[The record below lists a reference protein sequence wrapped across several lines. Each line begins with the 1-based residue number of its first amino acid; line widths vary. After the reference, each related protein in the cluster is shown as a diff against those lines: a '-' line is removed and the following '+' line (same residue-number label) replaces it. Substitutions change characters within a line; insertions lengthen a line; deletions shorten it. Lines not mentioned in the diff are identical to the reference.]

1 MPKRS
6 CVSISRSATI
16 SAVARPSARPKA
28 PRDKTRRR
36 DAVTEKNV
44 RKGTVGFVGL
54 GTMGR
59 EMALNLL
66 KAGYTVHAYDV
77 RMEAV
82 DDLLRHG
89 AIGAE
94 NLADATTD
102 ADIVISMLPDTP
114 QVEEIVYGED
124 GLLALPPRG
133 CLFVDMSTISPVAV
147 RRMHA
152 DLRAKGIAFLD
163 APVSGGPV
171 GAKSATLSIMAGGD
185 KDAFL
190 AAEPYFRA
198 MGTTITHVGEAGA
211 GQTVKLCNQLV
222 CAINIQAVCEALALG
237 RASGVALDTLRTVL
251 LGGSAASW
259 MLDKLGPA
267 MIAGDASAGFRI
279 DLMLKDLRLVQEQAL
294 SLSVPLPGTALVTSQ
309 YVEASAHGE
318 GTNGNQALFR
328 VYDRMTNQAAA

>member
-1 MPKRS
+1 MERN
-6 CVSISRSATI
+6 
-16 SAVARPSARPKA
+16 
-28 PRDKTRRR
+28 DH
-36 DAVTEKNV
+36 
-44 RKGTVGFVGL
+44 KGTVGFAGL

-66 KAGYTVHAYDV
+66 KAGYAVRAYDV
-77 RMEAV
+77 RKEAV
-82 DDLLRHG
+82 DKLLPHG
-89 AIGAE
+89 AMGAE
-94 NLADATTD
+94 SLTDAVRD

-114 QVEEIVYGED
+114 QVEEVVYGEG
-124 GLLALPPRG
+124 GLRTSPPRG
-133 CLFVDMSTISPVAV
+133 RLVVDMSTISPVAV

-152 DLRAKGIAFLD
+152 DLKAAGVAFLD

-171 GAKSATLSIMAGGD
+171 GAKNASLSIMVGGD

-190 AAEPYFRA
+190 SAEPYFRA
-198 MGTTITHVGEAGA
+198 MGTTITRVGEAGA

-222 CAINIQAVCEALALG
+222 CAINLQAICEALALG
-237 RASGVALDTLRTVL
+237 RASGVDLEQLRKVL

-309 YVEASAHGE
+309 YVEARAHGE

-328 VYDRMTNQAAA
+328 VYDRMTNQTAA

>member
-1 MPKRS
+1 MTLDQEQEGPM
-6 CVSISRSATI
+6 
-16 SAVARPSARPKA
+16 
-28 PRDKTRRR
+28 RR
-36 DAVTEKNV
+36 DEQNA
-44 RKGTVGFVGL
+44 TVGFVGL

-66 KAGYTVHAYDV
+66 KAGFAVCAYDV
-77 RMEAV
+77 RKEAI
-82 DDLLRHG
+82 DDLVTQG
-89 AIGAE
+89 ATGAE
-94 NLADATTD
+94 SPADAARD

-114 QVEEIVYGED
+114 QVEEIVYGEG
-124 GLLALPPRG
+124 GLLASPPRG
-133 CLFVDMSTISPVAV
+133 RLLVDMSTISPVAV

-152 DLRAKGIAFLD
+152 DLKAAGVEFLD

-171 GAKSATLSIMAGGD
+171 GAKNASLSIMIGGD
-185 KDAFL
+185 RDAFL
-190 AAEPYFRA
+190 RAEPYFRV

-222 CAINIQAVCEALALG
+222 CGINLQAICEALALG
-237 RASGVALDTLRTVL
+237 RASGVDLEQLRTVL

-309 YVEASAHGE
+309 YIEARAHGE

-328 VYDRMTNQAAA
+328 VYDRMTNQAAT